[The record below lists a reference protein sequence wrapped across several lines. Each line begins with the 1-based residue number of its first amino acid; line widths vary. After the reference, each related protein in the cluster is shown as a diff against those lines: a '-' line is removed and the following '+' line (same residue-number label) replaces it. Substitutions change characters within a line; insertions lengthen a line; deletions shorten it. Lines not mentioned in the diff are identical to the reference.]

1 MDVLEQLL
9 AEFFGPNTST
19 ERKRSIEAQ
28 LDAQRLTL
36 DDCRYMLTNAR
47 SDYLGWFAASQY
59 QKRIQLEWASLDPEL
74 QRANRSFLVVFLQQH
89 FGTGSGSGQGSGTGS
104 ALSTEAGGTISTA
117 SSGTSGSTFRFSN
130 FVLNK
135 VVQLLTDIALMD
147 WPDRYQD
154 LFPEIHSLL
163 QSKNRDHALLGWTLL
178 EATVQEF
185 VGMYPAPGAGKSHRA
200 HLTLS
205 KQRWYLWEN
214 FKAQIPDLLNLIVQ
228 HLDQCYNKML
238 VTPLLTEAPAPSPVE
253 HSIWSASGF
262 GRRPSL
268 ATPAHLTSP
277 LAQVNGSF
285 QNSLSGSR
293 AVPGSLNPPGS
304 MLGQASFFQES
315 GQRQGGQGEQGSAA
329 SYGKS
334 PTTTLRKTLS
344 QFLGSATNS
353 SIIQSTDS
361 GSHINLMHSP
371 AGPGISLL
379 QARQRMGS
387 ISDLGQMAMR
397 RSSINAAVMMEGRRG
412 SIDST
417 FISGNR
423 MDSHSRKTCTL
434 ALQALTALLAC
445 PGIDPRRVSFSS
457 SIAIVL
463 KFSTLHQNKTVDLG
477 ILSLSCLNGLVAR
490 PGFLANNQEA
500 MTGAVRIMADLIR
513 YFNEV
518 KDGID
523 DIDESYLQMFMHF
536 VSLFCTLVN
545 LERAE
550 RALGLSKPDFIMSFA
565 KFTLEKVS
573 VDYLKICMDVWKT
586 LLDAI
591 IHSASE
597 SPRPIPAGDPL
608 RRMQG
613 PLLYFMSALVEKF
626 YKMKGATR
634 SEDAFSTF
642 EVEDEEDLEDLTDL
656 VESFVGLVAEVF
668 TEEVIEMLNP
678 LLNQQLELYSNREI
692 DECKT
697 LPVTLGILSK
707 VANNFDQN
715 FEDRRT
721 YTCNLMIHL
730 TRMTKFSVDHY
741 IAITSDATGPGK
753 GGVELTGT
761 ITLALFHCL
770 SSLISWV
777 NHLWKVETSPE
788 SGNNVHPKAL
798 VAREIYQEL
807 AQLSTY
813 LFRRL
818 LPTSALGAP
827 SQLSTIPSTF
837 LGPASTSCS
846 AMDRRLLLSSV
857 KTLRLLT
864 LQVRIPLN
872 LLATGDCLFWDLE
885 STREMA
891 SVLSQA
897 VMTHTNFMGEDFV
910 SSKLDSSMEEDERKG
925 ITPDDELF
933 LLAYLALSNG
943 ITLDP
948 KTGHELQTAA
958 LQAFGQFVAPIIYP
972 LQSILQDSRSAPGTI
987 LANSE
992 AKFRVHRCLTILR
1005 TLVSSV
1011 EGAAVSARAMVY
1023 EGVRT
1028 ALPLVQ
1034 EYFEVYLEDHDISID
1049 ILLFFKSLVKTL
1061 YRQVGTSHCMEIAR
1075 VLMDRLSSP
1084 PLFETA
1090 FSSQQTG
1097 HQQHQQALHQQS
1109 FILQQ
1114 RKVLQRV
1121 QMSVSILNTILELPS
1136 KEISMSLTDFAQFLF
1151 SQLGPKLLGTQDQRE
1166 TGAAGT
1172 QAASLDSQHGLQQ
1185 PRSSESG
1192 VLDNGVYDLMS
1203 LFFSTI
1209 QTMLT
1214 HHCRYFFAADSS
1226 TRNQNGG
1233 DGVQDGADSHRAQ
1246 MLQSCM
1252 EYLARG
1258 LHRPEPDIVR
1268 QSIEIIVALQEH
1280 SLCHL
1285 FDRQEFQSTYRFEFL
1300 KLLLQLAL
1308 SHQQDLLLE
1317 DMAGLIHSMVKG
1329 DGSGGD
1335 RDEKFLNVWHG
1346 DLKRFVAGL
1355 EPSQVLVTTTTST
1368 MAGGLL
1374 QPTLPSPQALQ
1385 VSASA
1390 SSLLAQVQF
1399 PDSVKE
1405 ALWMNLLR
1413 LGDASMY
1420 REGLYDFMNDAHV
1433 YAQNLIR

>member
-565 KFTLEKVS
+565 KFTLEK
-573 VDYLKICMDVWKT
+573 
-586 LLDAI
+586 
-591 IHSASE
+591 
-597 SPRPIPAGDPL
+597 
-608 RRMQG
+608 
-613 PLLYFMSALVEKF
+613 
-626 YKMKGATR
+626 GATR

-668 TEEVIEMLNP
+668 TEEVIEML
-678 LLNQQLELYSNREI
+678 
-692 DECKT
+692 

-761 ITLALFHCL
+761 I
-770 SSLISWV
+770 
-777 NHLWKVETSPE
+777 
-788 SGNNVHPKAL
+788 
-798 VAREIYQEL
+798 
-807 AQLSTY
+807 
-813 LFRRL
+813 
-818 LPTSALGAP
+818 
-827 SQLSTIPSTF
+827 TF

-958 LQAFGQFVAPIIYP
+958 LQVGLWTIRRTYYLSATKHTPGLQIGARDNSGQ
-972 LQSILQDSRSAPGTI
+972 QRG
-987 LANSE
+987 
-992 AKFRVHRCLTILR
+992 CLTILR